1 MTAPA
6 ETLPHERKRLL
17 DIFELQAGAGP
28 YDERPIVLAHID
40 PQLHLSCNDRPQPFY
55 LICAKDT
62 MLVAL
67 GGEARVEFKDSSV
80 HWHRMLPG
88 DFVYVPA
95 GTPHRIVP
103 SEPSLHLR
111 YKALRPGREGVA
123 WYCERCGTLRHR
135 IEWDESTIPQ
145 DGYSRSCRWYA
156 QNLAG
161 QPCPTC
167 ALPAPELALDG
178 IRWDAIA
185 AALRNEAQTAS

>member
-1 MTAPA
+1 MTASTEVFA
-6 ETLPHERKRLL
+6 LDRKRFL
-17 DIFELQAGAGP
+17 DIFELQADAGP
-28 YDERPIVLAHID
+28 YDEQPIVLAHID
-40 PQLHLSCNDRPQPFY
+40 PQLHLSRNYRLQPFY
-55 LICAKDT
+55 LICAKDA

-67 GGEARVEFKDSSV
+67 SGEARVEFKDSAV
-80 HWHRMLPG
+80 NWHHMLPG

-123 WYCERCGTLRHR
+123 WYCERCSSLLHR
-135 IEWDESTIPQ
+135 IEWDEATIPQ
-145 DGYSRSCRWYA
+145 DGYARSCRWYA
-156 QNLAG
+156 ENLAG
-161 QPCPTC
+161 RACPTC

-185 AALRNEAQTAS
+185 AALRNEAVSET

>member
-6 ETLPHERKRLL
+6 EAPVIERKRFL
-17 DIFELQAGAGP
+17 DVFELQGDAGP

-40 PQLHLSCNDRPQPFY
+40 PQLHLSRNDRPQPFF

-62 MLVAL
+62 VLVAL
-67 GGEARVEFKDSSV
+67 SGDARVEFTDSSV
-80 HWHRMLPG
+80 NWHRLLPG

-123 WYCERCGTLRHR
+123 WYCERCGTVRHR
-135 IEWDESTIPQ
+135 IEWDAATIPQ
-145 DGYSRSCRWYA
+145 DGYARSCSWYA
-156 QNLAG
+156 EHLEGVA
-161 QPCPTC
+161 CATC
-167 ALPAPELALDG
+167 GLEAPPLAL
-178 IRWDAIA
+178 
-185 AALRNEAQTAS
+185 